1 MAAILPR
8 RQAARLG
15 ELFGKRFLPGLV
27 AIEGAPRRGK
37 TDLLLQLHGA
47 LLGRR
52 EVATA
57 ILRLGYQPLPAGAA
71 AEVAAQLL
79 ARLEWRR
86 LPPGPNDSAPK
97 PVLSRASMARLAE
110 REDFAA
116 WKELLDAAA
125 GAPDGFFAALG
136 RLAAEIGP
144 VCLLI
149 DDATDEVLAPAARSS
164 ALDLAVVATASG
176 PAASRWARQVVAVEE
191 FTAREGTLLAEGLAR
206 HLGVE
211 FCGDA
216 AKPFSAYC
224 AADPFVLSSVV
235 HAAAL
240 AGTPLNST
248 LAFVR
253 AYVAGLRRGTLG
265 AYFSA
270 VLGARL
276 GSPERRCALEWL
288 AGERCPTAAEKW
300 RGRILLDDLLANLA
314 GAGLAVAGP
323 SGWMPRRWPAA
334 RDWAALQ
341 LARPETIE
349 SEAAK
354 LATAVLAAAHAAGG
368 ELAREPLRRRIAGGL
383 AEAVPVATFPSRLR
397 FREVCEVASEPLPGG
412 ELFLCY
418 GLTGAPPAAGS
429 AALLAVAVA
438 DPEARLGSVLEEME
452 NRVRQAL
459 PFSESRATRAE
470 TAGVEKWVVMRQPE
484 PGDAEWAASHDA
496 QLLDF
501 ERFNQLIAARSD
513 GCVAAR
519 WETVLRLPPEAD
531 FELAAV
537 RALDLLA
544 ERAGCDAQ
552 AALQARAALVEA
564 CLNAFEHG
572 RTDGSQSSSASV
584 EVRLAAWPGCIEM
597 AVSNPGAPFAP
608 GGAGPGQSSLHRG
621 HGLKIIQAVMD
632 QVIVSSDLNGTTI
645 RMTKKFP
652 YGGEGRTAGLP
663 EHEQAASGI

>member
-15 ELFGKRFLPGLV
+15 ELLGKRFLPGLV

-57 ILRLGYQPLPAGAA
+57 ILRLGYQLLPAGAA

-79 ARLEWRR
+79 ACLEWRR
-86 LPPGPNDSAPK
+86 LPPGPNQTSAK
-97 PVLSRASMARLAE
+97 PLPSRASLARLAE

-116 WKELLDAAA
+116 WKVLLDAAP
-125 GAPDGFFAALG
+125 GDTDSFFAALG

-144 VCLLI
+144 VCLLV
-149 DDATDEVLAPAARSS
+149 DDATDEVLALAACSS
-164 ALDLAVVATASG
+164 APQLAVVATASG
-176 PAASRWARQVVAVEE
+176 PATSRWARQVVALEE

-211 FCGDA
+211 FRGEA
-216 AKPFSAYC
+216 AQPFAAYC

-240 AGTPLNST
+240 AGTPLDST
-248 LAFVR
+248 PAVAR
-253 AYVAGLRRGTLG
+253 TYVADLRRGTLG

-270 VLGARL
+270 LLGAWL
-276 GSPERRCALEWL
+276 GGLERRCALEWL
-288 AGERCPTAAEKW
+288 AGEHPHAAAEKW
-300 RGRILLDDLLANLA
+300 RGRVSLDDLLANLA
-314 GAGLAVAGP
+314 GAGMAIAGP
-323 SGWMPRRWPAA
+323 SGWVPRRWPAA

-341 LARPETIE
+341 LARPEAIE

-368 ELAREPLRRRIAGGL
+368 ELAREPLRRRIASSL
-383 AEAVPVATFPSRLR
+383 AEAVPAAAFPSRLR

-418 GLTGAPPAAGS
+418 GFTGAQRTASS

-452 NRVRQAL
+452 NRVRLAV
-459 PFSESRATRAE
+459 PFAESRAAP
-470 TAGVEKWVVMRQPE
+470 AGIAGAEKWVVMRQPE

-501 ERFNQLIAARSD
+501 ERFNQLIAARS
-513 GCVAAR
+513 GVGVAAR

-537 RALDLLA
+537 RALDLLV
-544 ERAGCDAQ
+544 ERAGCAPQ
-552 AALQARAALVEA
+552 AASQARAALVEA
-564 CLNAFEHG
+564 CLNAFEHSRAG
-572 RTDGSQSSSASV
+572 GSPASEASI
-584 EVRLAAWPGCIEM
+584 EVRLAASPGCIEM

-621 HGLKIIQAVMD
+621 HGLKIIHAVMD

-652 YGGEGRTAGLP
+652 YGAEGRTAGLP
-663 EHEQAASGI
+663 EHEQAAPGI